1 MNSARELLL
10 EKAREV
16 EPRPGALALHLGV
29 PHGCVHGWCEGC
41 FRTLDEIA
49 DWGMCSDAQ
58 KRAVWKLLGKG
69 RTMKHITFDF
79 DFISPYAYLA
89 FEKLPQVLKGL
100 SYEVAYRPVLFAG
113 LLKHHGQLGPAEIA
127 PKRAW
132 TYRQVLWLAH
142 AHGIPLQLPAAH
154 LQPARAAAARA
165 GVRQDG
171 LVNRYVAETVFRHV
185 ARRRRGRR
193 CAAPGALR
201 LQLQPQRD
209 PDSAQVKA
217 ELKANTDAAIARGLF
232 GVELRSRRKIVL
244 GLRRIAHAA
253 RVPGRKWLVRHGD
266 WEGKPEAVPSP
277 DLRGPGRR
285 VKLLPRYAGKAA
297 ANKGAKDAQ
306 IR

>member
-1 MNSARELLL
+1 
-10 EKAREV
+10 
-16 EPRPGALALHLGV
+16 
-29 PHGCVHGWCEGC
+29 
-41 FRTLDEIA
+41 
-49 DWGMCSDAQ
+49 
-58 KRAVWKLLGKG
+58 
-69 RTMKHITFDF
+69 MKHITFDF

-154 LQPARAAAARA
+154 PFNPLALLRLALAC
-165 GVRQDG
+165 GQDG

-185 ARRRRGRR
+185 RRGGAE
-193 CAAPGALR
+193 AADPQRLAALR

-232 GVELRSRRKIVL
+232 GVPSCEVDGKLFWGFDGLPMLREFL
-244 GLRRIAHAA
+244 DGNGWFAT
-253 RVPGRKWLVRHGD
+253 GD
-266 WEGKPEAVPSP
+266 WE
-277 DLRGPGRR
+277 
-285 VKLLPRYAGKAA
+285 KAA
-297 ANKGAKDAQ
+297 SLPSGQ
-306 IR
+306 TRRP